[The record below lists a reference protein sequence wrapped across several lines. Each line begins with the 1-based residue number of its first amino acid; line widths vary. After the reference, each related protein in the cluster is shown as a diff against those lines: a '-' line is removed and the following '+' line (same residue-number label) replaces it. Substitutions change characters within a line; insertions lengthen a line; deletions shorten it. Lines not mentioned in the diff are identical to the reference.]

1 MPAACELAYSEQG
14 APEAEPLVL
23 SSSLGTPRAM
33 WDPQAHALSERF
45 RLIRFDTRGHGASPE
60 PLGPYLIEDLAGDV
74 LALLDRLE
82 IDRTSFCGAS
92 IGGMIGMWLAANAP
106 ERVDRLVIVCSSAH
120 MPPPEAWAER
130 AGTVRDAGT
139 TEPIAD
145 AVVARWL
152 TPGYARAHP
161 DAQRWLRWMLAASP
175 PEGYASCCEAI
186 ECWDFR
192 DQLERI
198 SAPTL
203 VIGGEF
209 DLAAPPEQHA
219 SVIAERVPGA
229 RLELV
234 PAAHIASVELPDE
247 VARLIIDHLNEE
259 DDQ

>member
-1 MPAACELAYSEQG
+1 MTCELAYSEQG
-14 APEAEPLVL
+14 PPGAEPLVL
-23 SSSLGTPRAM
+23 SNSLGTTRAM
-33 WDPQAHALSERF
+33 WDPQARALSERF

-60 PLGPYLIEDLAGDV
+60 PPGPYLIEDLAGDV

-82 IDRTSFCGAS
+82 IERASFCGLS

-106 ERVDRLVIVCSSAH
+106 ERIRRLVVVCSSPH
-120 MPPPEAWAER
+120 MPPPEAWVQR
-130 AGTVRDAGT
+130 AGAVRDAGS

-152 TPGYARAHP
+152 TPGYAEAHP
-161 DAQRWLRWMLAASP
+161 DTRRRLREMLVASP
-175 PEGYASCCEAI
+175 AEGYASCCDAI
-186 ECWDFR
+186 RRWDFR
-192 DQLERI
+192 DQLQRI

-219 SVIAERVPGA
+219 GLIAERVPGA

-234 PAAHIASVELPDE
+234 PAAHIASAELPDE
-247 VARLIIDHLNEE
+247 VTKLIIDHLSKEE
-259 DDQ
+259 DQ

>member
-1 MPAACELAYSEQG
+1 MAVCELAYSEQG
-14 APEAEPLVL
+14 PPDAEPLVL
-23 SSSLGTPRAM
+23 CNSLGTTRAM
-33 WDPQAHALSERF
+33 WDPQARGLSERF

-60 PLGPYLIEDLAGDV
+60 PSGPYLIEDLGTDV

-82 IDRTSFCGAS
+82 IGRTSFCGSS

-106 ERVDRLVIVCSSAH
+106 ERIRRLVLVCSSPH

-130 AGTVRDAGT
+130 AGAVRGAGT
-139 TEPIAD
+139 AEPIAD

-152 TPGYARAHP
+152 TPGYANEHP
-161 DAQRWLRWMLAASP
+161 DTQRWLREMLVSSP
-175 PEGYASCCEAI
+175 AEGYASCCDAI
-186 ECWDFR
+186 RRWDFR

-219 SVIAERVPGA
+219 SVIAERVAGA

-234 PAAHIASVELPDE
+234 PAAHVASVELPDE
-247 VARLIIDHLNEE
+247 VNRLIMEHLSEEE
-259 DDQ
+259 DQ